1 MSLSAQLAIVALAA
15 SSENDDSALA
25 NCPAA
30 GPRRLGAVQGDVM
43 DASVLVMWVV
53 SGGVVGWLANQIM
66 TNRTFGTQG
75 DLIIGAVGGLVGG
88 LFFPALGFLLGGSLL
103 GHIVNGVVGA
113 VIAVFASRY
122 VQK

>member
-1 MSLSAQLAIVALAA
+1 METLT
-15 SSENDDSALA
+15 
-25 NCPAA
+25 
-30 GPRRLGAVQGDVM
+30 
-43 DASVLVMWVV
+43 MWVV

-75 DLIIGAVGGLVGG
+75 DLIVGAVGGLVGG
-88 LFFPALGFLLGGSLL
+88 MLFPQIGFLLGGGLL